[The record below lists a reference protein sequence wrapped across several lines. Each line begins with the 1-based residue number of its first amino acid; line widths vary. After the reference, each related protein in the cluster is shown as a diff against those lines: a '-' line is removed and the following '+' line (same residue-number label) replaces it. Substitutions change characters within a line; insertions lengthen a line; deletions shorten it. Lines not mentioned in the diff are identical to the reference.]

1 MLFWHGVALVN
12 VGRVE
17 DSLPVFHKAF
27 ELWPKWRDVL
37 PRLPHS
43 DFLPDDQDIIQ
54 QILR

>member
-1 MLFWHGVALVN
+1 VALVN